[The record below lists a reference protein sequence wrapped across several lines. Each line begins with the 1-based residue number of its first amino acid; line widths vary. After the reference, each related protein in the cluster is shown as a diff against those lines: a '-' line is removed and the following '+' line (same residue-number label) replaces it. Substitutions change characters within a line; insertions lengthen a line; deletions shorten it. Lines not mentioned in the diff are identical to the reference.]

1 MKHFYKITNAYLG
14 LIQRKFNSIH
24 GEIRTAEGKIV
35 SGYAYSLKTPE
46 PIQVKLFIN
55 DTFITKQTAEKESPG
70 VTRINGSAACG
81 FHFDLQNKLESGDKI
96 EVKTGV
102 FNQDL
107 DNSPKRIPFLG
118 SYAEVLKYFSDKIY
132 DPPKAFFL
140 HIPKT
145 AGTTFRLI
153 MRQHFHGCPTQPS
166 RYVEIKNRGYPHFFY
181 PMELPESEIEKCRYL
196 SGHYSII
203 FKHLMG
209 KNCQVL
215 TFLRDPVARAIS
227 NLNHFKQ
234 NNHLFRDLQ
243 IEEIYD
249 YVKVSMNN
257 MQVRYLAPRHFEGNL
272 SLLPNQSVCEHIF
285 NDAEENLRLCFLVGI
300 CEYFDTSIA
309 LLEKK
314 WNTRLGYKS
323 HTRQNVT
330 KQKAALSTELIEKI
344 KTDNV
349 YDIQLYNT
357 ARELFFSQC
366 ERYGVPQP
374 E

>member
-1 MKHFYKITNAYLG
+1 MKKFLEITNAYLG

-24 GEIRTAEGKIV
+24 GEIRTAEGHSV
-35 SGYAYSLKTPE
+35 SGYAYSLKTPK

-55 DTFITKQTAEKESPG
+55 NTFISRQTAEKDSPG
-70 VTRINGSAACG
+70 VTRINGSATCG
-81 FHFDLQNKLESGDKI
+81 FHFDLQNNLEPGDKI
-96 EVKTGV
+96 EIKTGV

-118 SYAEVLKYFSDKIY
+118 SCAEVLKYFSDKTY

-145 AGTTFRLI
+145 AGTTFRFI
-153 MRQHFHGCPTQPS
+153 MRQHFQGCTTQPP
-166 RYVEIKNRGYPHFFY
+166 RYIEIKNRGYPHFFY
-181 PMELPESEIEKCRYL
+181 PMELPENEIETCRYL
-196 SGHYSII
+196 SGHYSFI
-203 FKHLMG
+203 FKHLLG

-227 NLNHFKQ
+227 NLNHFQQ
-234 NNHLFRDLQ
+234 NNNLFKELS

-257 MQVRYLAPRHFEGNL
+257 LQVRFLAPRSFEGNL
-272 SLLPNQSVCEHIF
+272 SLLPSESVSEQIF
-285 NDAEENLRLCFLVGI
+285 NDARENLRLCYLVGI
-300 CEYFDTSIA
+300 CEQFDSSIA

-314 WNTRLGYKS
+314 WNTRLPYKS

-330 KQKAALSTELIEKI
+330 KQKAELSTELLEKI
-344 KTDNV
+344 KTDNH
-349 YDIQLYNT
+349 YDIQLYDIAKKIFVNECNT
-357 ARELFFSQC
+357 
-366 ERYGVPQP
+366 YGLHPT